1 MINMP
6 ETETNAPRIR
16 RRRKR
21 KPMSKTNDMPT
32 MNDMPTTN
40 DAMPAPAAPVAKAET
55 AWDGYAKTDRE
66 CECNAALYGL
76 FLG

>member
-6 ETETNAPRIR
+6 ESKTETNAPGIR
-16 RRRKR
+16 LRQKR
-21 KPMSKTNDMPT
+21 KPMSKPSDMSTDAPPADDAAPT
-32 MNDMPTTN
+32 
-40 DAMPAPAAPVAKAET
+40 APVAKAET

-66 CECNAALYGL
+66 CNAALYGL